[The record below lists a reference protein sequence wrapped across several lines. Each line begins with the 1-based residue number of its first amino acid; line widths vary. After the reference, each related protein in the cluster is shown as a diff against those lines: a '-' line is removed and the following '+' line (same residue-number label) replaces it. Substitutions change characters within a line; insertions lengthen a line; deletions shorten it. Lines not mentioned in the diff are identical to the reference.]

1 MSKYNHVQSLRRSP
15 VNYLRGVQK
24 PEFTK
29 VLWVTVSNIS
39 AWEELT
45 KKKKERRKNGQIK

>member
-15 VNYLRGVQK
+15 VNDLRGVQK
-24 PEFTK
+24 LEWTK
-29 VLWVTVSNIS
+29 ALWVTVSNIS

-45 KKKKERRKNGQIK
+45 KKKERRKNGQIK